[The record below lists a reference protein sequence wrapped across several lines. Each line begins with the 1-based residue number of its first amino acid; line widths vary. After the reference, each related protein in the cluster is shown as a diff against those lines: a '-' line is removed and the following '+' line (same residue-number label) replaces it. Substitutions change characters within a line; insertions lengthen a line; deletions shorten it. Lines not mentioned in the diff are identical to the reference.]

1 MNSDLTSPSWQP
13 VTQLSKGNVYL
24 QGNVSDFMSFTGWNG
39 ASVLYFGDHVF
50 SDLAVSTN
58 HAFMLV

>member
-13 VTQLSKGNVYL
+13 VTELSKGNVYL
-24 QGNVSDFMSFTGWNG
+24 QGNVNDFMSLTGWAG

-50 SDLAVSTN
+50 SDLAVSD
-58 HAFMLV
+58 